1 MAFNLPPPPVGND
14 VSGPAFRDWFY
25 KLTNYLTNG
34 LTVAWSNVTGT
45 PTTVAGYGITDAGPT
60 RNVLEDNVTVEED
73 TSYIV
78 MGYLDTDGFTLTV
91 NGNIGVL

>member
-25 KLTNYLTNG
+25 KLTNYLSTFEG
-34 LTVAWSNVTGT
+34 GGGSGD
-45 PTTVAGYGITDAGPT
+45 GSS
-60 RNVLEDNVTVEED
+60 RNVLIENTTIEED

-78 MGYLDTDGFTLTV
+78 LGTLNIGDFTLTV